1 VSTPSV
7 RVVASGSSAFSEAL
21 ATALDGAALDD
32 CVVHVCG
39 DDGAAVVGELDTLG
53 SDDWD
58 RRADQVLRDAIA
70 ALQGAH
76 RTLSARGGRIVL
88 VAPTAGIA
96 GAPGLVPFLTAVE
109 GVRSMAKSA
118 ARQWGAVGISVNTV
132 LVPIEL
138 LVPGTAGVTSFLPT
152 PALGALPTVADVA
165 AAVMAFA
172 DPDRHGVT
180 GATVIVD
187 GGSVMAP

>member
-1 VSTPSV
+1 VSSTSV
-7 RVVASGSSAFSEAL
+7 RVVASGGSPFADEL
-21 ATALDGAALDD
+21 AAALDGATLAD

-39 DDGAAVVGELDTLG
+39 DDGGAVAGELDTLG
-53 SDDWD
+53 ADEWD
-58 RRADQVLRDAIA
+58 RRAEQVLRDAVH
-70 ALQGAH
+70 ALQDAH

-88 VAPTAGIA
+88 VAPTAGIP

-109 GVRSMAKSA
+109 GVRAMAKSA
-118 ARQWGAVGISVNTV
+118 ARQWGAVDISVNTV

-138 LVPGTAGVTSFLPT
+138 LVPATAGATSFLPP
-152 PALGALPTVADVA
+152 PALGAPPTVTDVA
-165 AAVMAFA
+165 AAVIAFA
-172 DPDRHGVT
+172 DPDRHGIT